1 MSIFYTEKETK
12 NKMEKP
18 MEWEKIFANYE
29 TNYGLISKQP
39 IYYNIKNN

>member
-18 MEWEKIFANYE
+18 MEWEKIFASNA
-29 TNYGLISKQP
+29 TDKGLIFK
-39 IYYNIKNN
+39 IHK